1 MVMADSSL
9 SAEGIFRRQ
18 TYFSSLRPI
27 FVKDNGFVKLFSAG
41 RRGELYVA
49 SVTSSRYNSWN
60 FKKFRA
66 ISTRNTRCE
75 LRS

>member
-49 SVTSSRYNSWN
+49 FVTSSRYNS
-60 FKKFRA
+60 
-66 ISTRNTRCE
+66 
-75 LRS
+75 